1 MTHLK
6 DEHIEL
12 YTFQSK
18 KEGKS
23 YCGDAFFY
31 FSDETG
37 FFAIVADGLGSGIFA
52 NESAEAAIEAA
63 KQNRQNDV
71 ETIMK
76 ACNQALLNKRGA
88 AVSVIKI
95 DYVKKEFTYSSV
107 GNVKFYFLKQDG
119 TIIYPL
125 PVYGYLSGKNQLF
138 ITQTYKYDVPSR
150 FFIHTDGLHEL
161 ARKKYV
167 KMNIPLSYIYRNL
180 IEIVDNRDDT
190 TFLIGSLH

>member
-6 DEHIEL
+6 DKHIEL

-37 FFAIVADGLGSGIFA
+37 FLAIVADGLGSGIFA
-52 NESAEAAIEAA
+52 HESAEAAIEAA
-63 KQNRQNDV
+63 KQNRRQDV

-88 AVSVIKI
+88 AVSVLKI
-95 DYVKKEFTYSSV
+95 DYHNKEFTYSSV

-119 TIIYPL
+119 TTIYPL

-138 ITQTYKYDVPSR
+138 ITQTYRYEVPSR
-150 FFIHTDGLHEL
+150 FFIHTDGLNEL
-161 ARKKYV
+161 ARKRYV
-167 KMNIPLSYIYRNL
+167 KMNIPLKFIYRNL
-180 IEIVDNRDDT
+180 TEIVDNRDDT